1 MKASHIASIL
11 LSLMV
16 CISCRHNSP
25 DTKEKET
32 RVRIE
37 TSLGELEV
45 KLYNETPIH
54 RDNFLKLV
62 RDGVYDNVLFHR
74 IIREFM
80 VQAGDPAQR
89 TEEAATAVDTNEL
102 RYTLPAE
109 IVYPRYY
116 HKKGALA
123 AARMG
128 DDVNP
133 LRESSGTQFYIVT
146 GKVFTT
152 GQLSELKN
160 AVYQSKVD
168 ACYESLCQRHAEEI
182 NLMSRRK
189 ETEALQALRDSLLY
203 EAESRIAAN
212 PPAPFTDMQKKTY
225 TTVGGAPHLD
235 GEYTVFGEVTDG
247 MAVVEALEKVRTDE
261 KDHPVRE
268 VFIRKMTVIDDK

>member
-11 LSLMV
+11 LCLAV

-25 DTKEKET
+25 DTKEKEIK
-32 RVRIE
+32 VRIE
-37 TSLGELEV
+37 TSIGELEV

-74 IIREFM
+74 IIRDFM

-89 TEEAATAVDTNEL
+89 TEEATAAVDTNKF

-152 GQLSELKN
+152 DQLSELKT

-168 ACYESLCQRHAEEI
+168 ACYESLCQEHAEEM
-182 NLMSRRK
+182 NRMSRRK
-189 ETEALQALRDSLLY
+189 DTETLQALRDSLLY

-212 PPAPFTDMQKKTY
+212 PPAPFTDIQKKTY